1 MRRRVP
7 PWAVDASIVLLSAGE
22 YLTVRSRVEPL
33 VAATYV
39 LAVAALVFRR
49 KWPVAVTLVTVPAAA
64 SGYLWLAPLAALAT
78 AAATVPARLAVYG
91 CAALMFFAAASP
103 KSVAE
108 ARERTVDEW
117 AATLIGPALF
127 SIGPTAWGQLV
138 RTRRELAARLRELQH
153 SKEQERRLSVEMAVV
168 EERARLAREMHDGVS
183 HHVSLL
189 SMEAH
194 LLALEATDAEARS
207 RAERIGE
214 LGGRAVDELRDVLG
228 VLRGTGTRE
237 RLPRLSELPGLIE
250 ASGLTVQARC
260 SVPAEH
266 PGLTPD
272 RELAVYRTV
281 QEALTNAAKHAPG
294 SRITVSVAVAV
305 SAAESVSVSSGAAE
319 LCVDVVNSPPA
330 REGGRVGGKERQG
343 HGLVGLRERAV
354 RLGGSMT
361 AGQEPD
367 GGFAVRVRL
376 PLPAGHSAD
385 HPPGLPAARLAD
397 RAAGHTWAAP
407 AAGSP
412 TAPPPDRG
420 APRPVST
427 T

>member
-39 LAVAALVFRR
+39 LAVVALVFRR

-78 AAATVPARLAVYG
+78 AAAAVPARLAVYG

-127 SIGPTAWGQLV
+127 SVGPTAWGQLA

-250 ASGLTVQARC
+250 ASGLPVRARC
-260 SVPAEH
+260 SVPPGH

-294 SRITVSVAVAV
+294 SRITVSVAV
-305 SAAESVSVSSGAAE
+305 SASEPVPVSSGAAE
-319 LCVDVVNSPPA
+319 LCVDVVNSPPV
-330 REGGRVGGKERQG
+330 REAGRVGGGEGQG

-361 AGQEPD
+361 AGREPD

-376 PLPAGHSAD
+376 PLPADRSADQPADLSLGHPAAQFADRAAD
-385 HPPGLPAARLAD
+385 HPPGRPGGRLAD
-397 RAAGHTWAAP
+397 RP
-407 AAGSP
+407 AA
-412 TAPPPDRG
+412 
-420 APRPVST
+420 
-427 T
+427 